1 MKVTRAAGSRYEI
14 DGRPLNE
21 LSELEGAV
29 TALKKP
35 IPIVARRV
43 SVAFTVETSEGTM
56 SGKAGDWLMQGI
68 AGELYICPAA
78 VFEQSYDII
87 GDPAKSTRR

>member
-1 MKVTRAAGSRYEI
+1 MKVTRAAGSRYEV
-14 DGRPLNE
+14 DGRPLNGLGE
-21 LSELEGAV
+21 LDGAV

-35 IPIVARRV
+35 IPIVARKV
-43 SVAFTVETSEGTM
+43 SEPFTVETSEGTM

-87 GDPAKSTRR
+87 GDATKRNRT